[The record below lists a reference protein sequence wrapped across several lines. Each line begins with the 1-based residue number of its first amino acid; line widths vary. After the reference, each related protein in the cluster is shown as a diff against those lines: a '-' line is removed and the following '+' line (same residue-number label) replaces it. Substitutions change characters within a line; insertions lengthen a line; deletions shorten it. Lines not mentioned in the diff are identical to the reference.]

1 MFGPPRSTNGPA
13 IETTL
18 WELVQAI
25 REVSNSDEEA
35 FAVLKSMI
43 AKGQISICA
52 TSQLAT
58 AA

>member
-1 MFGPPRSTNGPA
+1 MFERPRSTNGTA

-18 WELVQAI
+18 WELVQTI

-35 FAVLKSMI
+35 FAVLEWMI
-43 AKGQISICA
+43 AEGRISGCA
-52 TSQLAT
+52 MSQLAT